1 MKNIKHIGII
11 LALVIFSLHT
21 SQVQAQSSGD
31 AQAEQKAAQEAE
43 LKAQKEMLEHQHE
56 ELKKQEVHFRE
67 QQIVHEE
74 LARGTG
80 SSRSSS
86 RARVVYST
94 PGDSDYFFISS
105 GDEGNQSQI
114 TLRNSFKG
122 TSDSSSGK
130 FDVDE
135 TTRHFRLMIR
145 GKVNSGEI
153 RIKLLY
159 PDGKVFKEQTI
170 NASAEVTMT
179 QSIVIKE
186 DSSSKYYGSWTYEVK
201 ADKAEGD
208 YSLSISTN

>member
-1 MKNIKHIGII
+1 MKIIKHIGIV

-21 SQVQAQSSGD
+21 SQVMAQSSGD

-43 LKAQKEMLEHQHE
+43 LKAQKEMLERQHE
-56 ELKKQEVHFRE
+56 EMRKAEIHFKE

-74 LARGTG
+74 LARV
-80 SSRSSS
+80 REPVWSSS
-86 RARVVYST
+86 FSGLEYLTS
-94 PGDSDYFFISS
+94 GNSDYFIVGS
-105 GDEGNQSQI
+105 GDEGNQSQL

-130 FDVDE
+130 FEVDE
-135 TTRHFRLMIR
+135 STRHFRLMIR
-145 GKVNSGEI
+145 GKVKSGEI

-170 NASAEVTMT
+170 NSSAEVTMT

-201 ADKAEGD
+201 ADKAQGD
-208 YSLSISTN
+208 YTLSISTN

>member
-1 MKNIKHIGII
+1 MKIIRHIGII
-11 LALVIFSLHT
+11 SALVIFSLHT
-21 SQVQAQSSGD
+21 FQVQAQTKQDS
-31 AQAEQKAAQEAE
+31 QAEQKAAQDAE
-43 LKAQKEMLEHQHE
+43 LKAQKEMLERQHE
-56 ELKKQEVHFRE
+56 EMKEQEVHFRE
-67 QQIVHEE
+67 QQIAHEE
-74 LARGTG
+74 LARARE
-80 SSRSSS
+80 SARESS

-105 GDEGNQSQI
+105 GDEGNQSQL

-130 FDVDE
+130 FEVDE
-135 TTRHFRLMIR
+135 STRHFRLMIR

-159 PDGKVFKEQTI
+159 PNGKIFKEQTI

-186 DSSSKYYGSWTYEVK
+186 SSSSKYYGSWTYEVK
-201 ADKAEGD
+201 ADKAQGD
-208 YSLSISTN
+208 YTLSISTN

>member
-1 MKNIKHIGII
+1 MKSIKHIGIV
-11 LALVIFSLHT
+11 LALVIFSLHS
-21 SQVQAQSSGD
+21 SQAMAQSSKD
-31 AQAEQKAAQEAE
+31 IQVEQKAAQEAE
-43 LKAQKEMLEHQHE
+43 LKAQKEMLERQRE
-56 ELKKQEVHFRE
+56 EMKEQEVHFRE
-67 QQIVHEE
+67 QQIMAEE
-74 LARGTG
+74 LARSSG

-86 RARVVYST
+86 HARVVYRT
-94 PGDSDYFFISS
+94 PGDSDYFYISS

-122 TSDSSSGK
+122 TSDSSNGK

-135 TTRHFRLMIR
+135 TTRNFRLMIR

-159 PDGKVFKEQTI
+159 PDGKVFKEQII
-170 NASAEVTMT
+170 NSSAEVTIT

-186 DSSSKYYGSWTYEVK
+186 ASSSKYHGSWTYEVK

-208 YSLSISTN
+208 YTMSISTN